1 MRIILLIIALVLGWG
16 CGGSKESKS
25 ASKFKPGEIQLSELE
40 KRADGRFYLK
50 GNGLVFTGKAVDRHA
65 NGKVKHEAL
74 FGNGLKNG
82 SEFEYNADGQLSMR
96 RGWREGQLIVEQS
109 GKDMRAAGKMIK
121 ERSQRDQNEWRS
133 ETKAQDY
140 EETFVN
146 LADDLRNHRG
156 EWSPLEAFVFEE
168 LSVPAAGTT
177 KKLDWAIRLVSHNG
191 VTGKITPARF
201 REHVASAEADGIRL
215 MQSE

>member
-82 SEFEYNADGQLSMR
+82 SEFEYDADGQLSMR
-96 RGWREGQLIVEQS
+96 RG
-109 GKDMRAAGKMIK
+109 
-121 ERSQRDQNEWRS
+121 
-133 ETKAQDY
+133 
-140 EETFVN
+140 
-146 LADDLRNHRG
+146 
-156 EWSPLEAFVFEE
+156 
-168 LSVPAAGTT
+168 
-177 KKLDWAIRLVSHNG
+177 
-191 VTGKITPARF
+191 
-201 REHVASAEADGIRL
+201 
-215 MQSE
+215 